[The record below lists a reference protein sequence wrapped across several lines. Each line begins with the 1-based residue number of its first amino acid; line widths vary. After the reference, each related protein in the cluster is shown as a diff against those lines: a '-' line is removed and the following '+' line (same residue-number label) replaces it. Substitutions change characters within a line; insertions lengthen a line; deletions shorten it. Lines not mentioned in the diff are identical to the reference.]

1 MSHVIEVNRAIRNI
15 RAEKK
20 LDVGFKPAVY
30 LRAGEH
36 ATALGE
42 TLAATAFTS
51 RAEPVVTAPDA
62 ELPPGEYAFAR
73 IGDTEVAVVLPAVDA
88 AAERARLEKELAE
101 AAAYEERLTKQLGNA
116 QFRSKAPAK
125 VVTDMEAT
133 LAETKV
139 RVAGLRE
146 RIASL

>member
-1 MSHVIEVNRAIRNI
+1 MNA
-15 RAEKK
+15 
-20 LDVGFKPAVY
+20 
-30 LRAGEH
+30 
-36 ATALGE
+36 
-42 TLAATAFTS
+42 
-51 RAEPVVTAPDA
+51 
-62 ELPPGEYAFAR
+62 
-73 IGDTEVAVVLPAVDA
+73 VLPAVDA